1 MKPMSIWFDKRV
13 IEFWHMVLRME
24 DDLLVKQVINWKPGG
39 GPGWS
44 GQQAAVLAR
53 PVACDYG

>member
-1 MKPMSIWFDKRV
+1 MSIWFDKRV